1 MKNIL
6 YVVSTTKFYSGAEW
20 SLFRLVQNLKD
31 RVNAHFVLPDR
42 GELFKKCLATGIPAT
57 VIQYIPTGTRALS
70 FPSIFF
76 YFFVN
81 AIYALR
87 LIFLILKARIDI
99 VHINEIYNF
108 PALVSARLAG
118 ARTVCHVRAGVLPS
132 HAFRRLT
139 LLILRTFAHRI
150 IWVSDGVKKAW
161 QPGARLLRKSAV
173 IHNVHPDPTRFNPSK
188 YQTIE
193 KDHIVVGMIS
203 KFNKQKG
210 HENLVRAAARIR
222 ETGIGNI
229 RYSIVG
235 GQMKGHEKYYS
246 YVTGLINSLNLES
259 EFTLHGMSEDVPRLL
274 SEMDILVHP
283 TNCEDA
289 FPTVVLEAMMM
300 KKPVICFDRGGISEQ
315 FDHGV
320 SGILVPAG
328 DIGRVAEEIVRLSR
342 DTDTRKSLGNGARE
356 HVLETLG
363 GDNIARAVISVYD
376 SLFDC

>member
-31 RVNAHFVLPDR
+31 KVHVHFVLPDR

-70 FPSIFF
+70 FPSIFL

-87 LIFLILKARIDI
+87 LVFLILKARIDI

-108 PALVSARLAG
+108 PALVSAGISG

-132 HAFRRLT
+132 PTLRHLT
-139 LLILRTFAHRI
+139 LKVLNTFARRI
-150 IWVSDGVKKAW
+150 IWVSNGVKKAW
-161 QPGARLLRKSAV
+161 QPGAQILKKSSV
-173 IHNVHPDPTRFNPSK
+173 VHNVHPGTARFNPSK
-188 YQTIE
+188 YKAIE

-203 KFNKQKG
+203 KFNRQKG
-210 HENLVRAAARIR
+210 HENLVRAAAKIR
-222 ETGIGNI
+222 EIGVENI

-235 GQMKGHEKYYS
+235 GLMRGHEKYYK
-246 YVTGLINSLNLES
+246 YIVGLIKSLNLDS
-259 EFTLHGMSEDVPRLL
+259 EFTLHGMSEDVPQLL
-274 SEMDILVHP
+274 SEMDIFVHP
-283 TNCEDA
+283 TDCEDA

-315 FDHGV
+315 FEHGV

-328 DIGRVAEEIVRLSR
+328 DINRLAEEIVRLSR
-342 DTDTRKSLGNGARE
+342 DTDARKSLGDEARE

-363 GDNIARAVISVYD
+363 GDNIARAVLNVYHSFFD
-376 SLFDC
+376 S